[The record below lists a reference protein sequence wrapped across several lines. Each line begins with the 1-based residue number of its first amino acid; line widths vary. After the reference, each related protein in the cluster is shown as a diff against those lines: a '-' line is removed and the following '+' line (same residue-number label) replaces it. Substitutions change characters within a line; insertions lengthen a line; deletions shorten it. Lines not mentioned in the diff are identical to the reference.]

1 MVEDRMDTCPLGCA
15 GRGVWMRAAWK
26 GSSKPSARVPALQ
39 EALDSFFKVAV
50 GVNWHDDN

>member
-1 MVEDRMDTCPLGCA
+1 
-15 GRGVWMRAAWK
+15 MRAAWK